1 MAQSADNTPAKA
13 QAPKLVLSPDKV
25 LPFGK
30 IIAGLTGGP
39 LTVTATNP
47 STSESIAI
55 DNVTVSAPFAI
66 SSNNCGTSIAP
77 SSSCEIGVT
86 FSPKKKKDY
95 EGRLEV
101 KYDLDKK
108 AAVKLLGKGVHGAT
122 PTPTA
127 TATPTQTATATAT
140 ATVTATAT
148 AT

>member
-1 MAQSADNTPAKA
+1 MSALSRPLPKGLSLRHIRAYVAGSRTVPRAIAALTFSLLFLLTVFARPALAQSADNTPAKA

-66 SSNNCGTSIAP
+66 FEQQLRDVDRA
-77 SSSCEIGVT
+77 EQQ
-86 FSPKKKKDY
+86 
-95 EGRLEV
+95 L
-101 KYDLDKK
+101 
-108 AAVKLLGKGVHGAT
+108 
-122 PTPTA
+122 
-127 TATPTQTATATAT
+127 
-140 ATVTATAT
+140 
-148 AT
+148 